1 MASFQILY
9 GRHAVHEAL
18 RARRRRFYTL
28 SLLAGVKRTGV
39 IAETVQLAQDAGC
52 RIQEVDKPQLA
63 RLLPDVNHQGVVL
76 EASPYPYVQLRDAL
90 TLAKERDEPPWLLVL
105 DHLEDPQNIGTLLRT
120 AEALGVHGVVLPDR
134 RAASITAAVC
144 NASSGAVE
152 HLLVAEVT
160 NIARTQ
166 QELKQQGVWIVG
178 LDDRPEAQ
186 DLVRSD
192 LSGPLALVVGAE
204 GSGLSR
210 LVRETCD
217 WLVRIPMVGK
227 TGSLNAA
234 VAGSAALVVV
244 SSARRRPAD

>member
-1 MASFQILY
+1 MSSFQILY

-18 RARRRRFYTL
+18 RAQRRRFYTL
-28 SLLAGVKRTGV
+28 SLMAGVKRTGLV
-39 IAETVQLAQDAGC
+39 AEIAQAAQQAGC
-52 RIQEVDKPQLA
+52 RIQEVDKLQLA
-63 RLLPDVNHQGVVL
+63 RLLPEVNHQGVVL
-76 EASPYPYVQLRDAL
+76 EASPYPYARLQDAL
-90 TLAKERDEPPWLLVL
+90 ALARERGEPPLLLVL

-120 AEALGVHGVVLPDR
+120 AEALGVHGVALPDR
-134 RAASITAAVC
+134 RAASITPAVC

-152 HLLVAEVT
+152 HLLIAEVT

-166 QELKQQGVWIVG
+166 EELKQKGVWIVG

-186 DLVRSD
+186 DLMRSD

-217 WLVRIPMVGK
+217 WLVRIPMSGK
-227 TGSLNAA
+227 IGSLNAA
-234 VAGSAALVVV
+234 VAGSAALVVA
-244 SSARRRPAD
+244 SSARRPAG